1 MRLGSE
7 SSKAYVYGS
16 YAKATQ
22 KADSDIDI
30 AVVADGLSGDAVD
43 DTWRLMKLRRS
54 IDTRIEPHPF
64 LPCDFTEAN
73 PMVAEVMRRGES
85 PPLYL
90 LEELPFD
97 PSSAVPCLASLTES
111 HANPIAGESLT

>member
-1 MRLGSE
+1 MASLQSQRIVRNIALRYADVLRRELSLQGL
-7 SSKAYVYGS
+7 YVYGS
-16 YAKATQ
+16 YVRGTQ

-73 PMVAEVMRRGES
+73 PMAAEVIRTGIRI
-85 PPLYL
+85 
-90 LEELPFD
+90 
-97 PSSAVPCLASLTES
+97 V
-111 HANPIAGESLT
+111 